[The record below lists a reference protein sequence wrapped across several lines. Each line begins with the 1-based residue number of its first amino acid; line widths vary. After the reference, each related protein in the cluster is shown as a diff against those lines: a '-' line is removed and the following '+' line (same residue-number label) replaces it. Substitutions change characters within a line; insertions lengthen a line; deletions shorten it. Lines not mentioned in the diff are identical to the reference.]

1 MGEQAYV
8 AIAMATRKFMDGT
21 HQLIISRLIVQ
32 ALFEVPAVCVLRLN
46 GKNDTGAAG
55 PKDLVTFLQHFP
67 KHGGGGTGAGFQR
80 DRCPCSCGS
89 RFLVALGLDTI
100 SRTSS
105 KAFHGVQSSCSNG
118 RH

>member
-1 MGEQAYV
+1 MSHVQRSRVVGEQAYV

-55 PKDLVTFLQHFP
+55 PNDLVTFLQHFP
-67 KHGGGGTGAGFQR
+67 KHGGGGTGAG
-80 DRCPCSCGS
+80 SNAIAA
-89 RFLVALGLDTI
+89 LVLAVVDF
-100 SRTSS
+100 S
-105 KAFHGVQSSCSNG
+105 
-118 RH
+118 